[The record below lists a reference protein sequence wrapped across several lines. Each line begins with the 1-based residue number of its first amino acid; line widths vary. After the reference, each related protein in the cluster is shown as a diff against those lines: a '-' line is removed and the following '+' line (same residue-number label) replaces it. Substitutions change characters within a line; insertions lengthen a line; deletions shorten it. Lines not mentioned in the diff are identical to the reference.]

1 MVVHIKTVIMR
12 IRELL
17 KKYNWLYACYR
28 EIVFLKVDRRNLW
41 TDAVKLFE
49 EKRPEH
55 GNLKDYKRS
64 MLKHRTSFKEYYTYE
79 FWQLNERERT
89 SYLSERE
96 LKCIYRKTDSAEECR
111 WFDNKLLTH
120 KKFSKY
126 MKRDWLCPSL
136 VSYEVFAQFVSSK
149 DCIVK
154 PWKGSLGVGVFLVQ
168 KEENAD
174 LHELYEN
181 CRNNGLMVE
190 ERVHSCK
197 EMNDFHPQSLNTI
210 RVMTMLKGDK
220 YEVIGCMFRMGV
232 GEHVVDNGSAG
243 GILAPIDSSTGVVIG
258 HGKDKDGNTYLQHP
272 DTGKAIKGF
281 VVPYWSN
288 VLEACKEMASFVPG
302 KGFAGWDVCVLETGE
317 IELIEVNSGPNIM
330 GLQISHGYGFRP
342 CIQAIGKKLYGFDIM
357 KKISIWSRP
366 LSNYNDNME
375 YRRHKRD
382 MGLLLKDYT
391 DYEE

>member
-1 MVVHIKTVIMR
+1 MR

-17 KKYNWLYACYR
+17 KKSNWLYAVHR
-28 EIVFLKVDRRNLW
+28 EMVFLKADRKSLW
-41 TDAVKLFE
+41 ADAVKLFE

-55 GNLKDYKRS
+55 GNLRDYKRS
-64 MLKHRTSFKEYYTYE
+64 MLKHRISIKEYNTYE
-79 FWQLNERERT
+79 FWRLNERERKN
-89 SYLSERE
+89 YLSERE
-96 LKCIYRKTDSAEECR
+96 LKCIYRKTESVEEAK

-120 KKFSKY
+120 IKFAKY
-126 MKRDWLCPSL
+126 MKRDWICPSL
-136 VSYEVFAQFVSSK
+136 VSYVVFSQFVATR

-154 PWKGSLGVGVFLVQ
+154 PWKGSLGVGVYLVQ
-168 KEENAD
+168 KGGDTD

-190 ERVHSCK
+190 ERIHSCK
-197 EMNDFHPQSLNTI
+197 EMNEFHPQSLNTI
-210 RVMTMLKGDK
+210 RVMTMLKGDQ

-243 GILAPIDSSTGVVIG
+243 GILAAIDSGTGVVIG
-258 HGKDKDGNTYLQHP
+258 HGKDKDGRPYFQHP

-281 VVPYWSN
+281 VVPYWNN
-288 VLEACKEMASFVPG
+288 VLGACKEMASFAPG
-302 KGFAGWDVCVLETGE
+302 KGIAGWDVCVLDTGE

-330 GLQISHGYGFRP
+330 GLQTSHGYGFGPR
-342 CIQAIGKKLYGFDIM
+342 IQAIGMRLYGFDIM

-366 LSNYNDNME
+366 YSNYNDIME

-382 MGLLLKDYT
+382 VGLLLKDYT